1 METVLTYVLF
11 AVGFVL
17 IVKGGDWF
25 VDGAAWVAEVT
36 GIPKIIVGATIVS
49 VATTLPE
56 ILISTVAAI
65 EGHQILMSGVDDF
78 VFLSQEKVGLAI
90 GNGIGSVIC
99 NIAMIMAISLIFA
112 PKGIERKKLSR
123 KVVIFGV
130 VLFAL
135 ITLTR
140 FGTLSTRG
148 ALILLVG
155 FVVYIVENVK
165 SSGSDSLNDEDPPSV
180 DRKTIIRNLI
190 SLFLGAAC
198 LIGGSQ
204 LLVYEV
210 TGVARNLGVSES
222 LIGLTIMAIGT
233 SLPELVMAITA
244 VIKKQP
250 SMSVGNVIGANIIDI
265 ALVLPICSFIY
276 GGTLPVSQ
284 QNLYLDFP
292 VCILVSAIAFVPTLI
307 AKKFYRWQ
315 GILML
320 VIYIAYLCLTV
331 FRSEWYLSLFN

>member
-11 AVGFVL
+11 TVGLVL

-25 VDGAAWVAEVT
+25 VDGAAWIAEVT

-99 NIAMIMAISLIFA
+99 NTAMIMAISLIFA
-112 PKGIERKKLSR
+112 PREIERRKFSR
-123 KVVIFGV
+123 KAILFGA
-130 VLFAL
+130 VLVAL
-135 ITLTR
+135 ITLTK

-148 ALILLVG
+148 SLILLVAFG
-155 FVVYIVENVK
+155 IYIIENVK
-165 SSGSDSLNDEDPPSV
+165 SSKSDSLDDEDPPPV
-180 DRKTIIRNLI
+180 DKRTIARNI
-190 SLFLGAAC
+190 VSLAVGAVG
-198 LIGGSQ
+198 LVGGSQ
-204 LLVYEV
+204 LLVYCG
-210 TGVARNLGVSES
+210 TDVARSLGVSES
-222 LIGLTIMAIGT
+222 LIGLTIVAIGT

-244 VIKKQP
+244 LIKKQP

-265 ALVLPICSFIY
+265 AVVLPICSFIY

-284 QNLYLDFP
+284 HNLYLDFP
-292 VCILVSAIAFVPTLI
+292 VCVLVSVIAFVPPLI

-315 GILML
+315 GILMFI
-320 VIYIAYLCLTV
+320 VYIAYLCLVV